1 VEVVLPG
8 VVLCGLVA
16 DAGGDLVDVLVHPLA
31 HLLVLVP
38 APIDAGLEREPEV
51 ALGLV
56 FVLLE
61 DILPVGQH
69 QRRAVHWQADPL
81 LVGPE
86 RARGRAVDE
95 LEVLPAVGDVRDVGV
110 LVEGLQ
116 VDHLRPVRRRHRV
129 GVAVEAVELPRLGTE
144 VVPDLL
150 RVVRVREERR
160 LDRDARLL
168 LELRDQ
174 LLDGEAGPVLL

>member
-1 VEVVLPG
+1 M
-8 VVLCGLVA
+8 
-16 DAGGDLVDVLVHPLA
+16 
-31 HLLVLVP
+31 
-38 APIDAGLEREPEV
+38 
-51 ALGLV
+51 
-56 FVLLE
+56 
-61 DILPVGQH
+61 
-69 QRRAVHWQADPL
+69 
-81 LVGPE
+81 
-86 RARGRAVDE
+86 
-95 LEVLPAVGDVRDVGV
+95 EVLPAVGDVRDVGV